1 MFYLAES
8 KQTLINIG
16 IPEIIA
22 TLFHEKFG
30 NKAPLFARWYK
41 EYTAFRG
48 DDPNWWRNISHGFNK
63 PSIVEIVKL
72 YEATKDY
79 AEGKT
84 TLDQYNAVR
93 DRLDFAS
100 IDTTEDPEDILRGLK
115 GFIAEDFFKEVF
127 FSRNLVKDFM
137 QGKVKNLAPYSKLPF
152 AQASEKYEEKSVFL
166 DRAPI
171 KSYENGWRWIDVGA
185 KCDLVGRKMKN
196 CGSTGVMSMDKDR
209 SMLTLFDANNNPHV
223 VATYSPNEKR
233 ISGVEGQGSTT
244 PKNEY
249 IDYVIDV
256 ANVLGAQIDTNQIKS
271 KMLKLKV
278 LLQPTWIR
286 QVEGKSDFNEFFEF
300 QLPNGELYYSNS
312 YEAVP
317 KEETDS
323 LVLSEPTTDLFDK
336 LTTVF
341 NHYKKDDILAG
352 NPGFRY
358 IKIQAIEPLKQF
370 IKENIRSLLRELRL
384 RVRL

>member
-8 KQTLINIG
+8 KQTLINLG